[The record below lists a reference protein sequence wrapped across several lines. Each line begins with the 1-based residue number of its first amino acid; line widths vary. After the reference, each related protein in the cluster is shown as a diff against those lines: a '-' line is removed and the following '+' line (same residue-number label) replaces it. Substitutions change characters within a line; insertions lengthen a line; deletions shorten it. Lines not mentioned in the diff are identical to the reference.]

1 LFVEFLRESKWGAP
15 KFQEYIHAV
24 GMTPANDLKAIE
36 RAIKG
41 VYGVDLKEMEA
52 KWVDYCKKR

>member
-1 LFVEFLRESKWGAP
+1 LRESKWGAP